1 MAKFLSMAKFLNYW
15 MLIQLIIN
23 ASKPL
28 LHITPGQ
35 KDCSQLS
42 IFKAYIYCSMFALDE
57 HAATLETFSLFLAW
71 LYRHLFE
78 WSNCFDQLVLTSL
91 RCFSSRSIIASVIC
105 IHIYGHLS
113 GSISLRLECCF
124 NREVR
129 EWRYNSEKLRQ
140 TKRNGGRIWRS
151 FSFSFSQ
158 NTLTLLDS
166 PGVSIIC
173 FLFLDFTRLI
183 IVQTLY
189 FRQEPYRILL
199 NEGEQRIFLI
209 CSRNRFMWGMVSEL
223 GFRRRA
229 SYTHDFNLAV
239 FVEQSTVHSL
249 HSSYST
255 VLLIYASAV
264 HKMCLYT
271 NVYFK
276 K

>member
-1 MAKFLSMAKFLNYW
+1 MAKFLSMGKFLNYW

-28 LHITPGQ
+28 LYITPGQ

-42 IFKAYIYCSMFALDE
+42 IFKAYIYCSMFVLDE
-57 HAATLETFSLFLAW
+57 HGATLETFSLFLAW

-78 WSNCFDQLVLTSL
+78 WSNFFDQLVLTSL
-91 RCFSSRSIIASVIC
+91 RCFSSRSRIASVIC

-158 NTLTLLDS
+158 NTLMLLDS

-199 NEGEQRIFLI
+199 IK
-209 CSRNRFMWGMVSEL
+209 WG
-223 GFRRRA
+223 
-229 SYTHDFNLAV
+229 TTKDFSHL
-239 FVEQSTVHSL
+239 QSKSVHVRYGVWTWL
-249 HSSYST
+249 
-255 VLLIYASAV
+255 
-264 HKMCLYT
+264 
-271 NVYFK
+271 
-276 K
+276 